1 MTAQARTALLTTAS
15 FLTVLLAT
23 PATAQ
28 TAPTVP
34 ASPQSSQAQSD
45 GDIVVTARRVVE
57 SLQKVPLAVTAVS
70 SAALQRQGIREIRD
84 LSSTV
89 PNLQIKQSNS
99 GGGSVVL
106 TIRGQS
112 QAASIVQYVDPAVGV
127 YVDGLNVPRNVGL
140 KTGLID
146 IKRVEVLRG
155 PQGTLYGRNTTGGA
169 VSVVTEDPKP
179 TLGAMVTGSIG
190 NYKSWSV
197 GGTLNIPISDGVGLR
212 MTAQKTGR
220 GALGRQV
227 LTSQSLASED
237 TTYFRAKLKFDR
249 GPFKIT
255 LAGDYFDYNGDG
267 QIGKMSGLVPADA
280 SSPNAAK
287 YSGRVCLPTATGLT
301 GADPNRLGG
310 TCTPTGGAAGSGTF
324 YGVTGGAAANLA
336 RQYLG
341 QPNTAA
347 GVDAGSAYLQQFVQR
362 GNNPVTGR
370 FWDTYQTS
378 GGTYFGDPNYA
389 DNTSTARGGSASLN
403 LEYQASD
410 QLTIKSITGWRTWK
424 RYDSYDLDGTP
435 IPIYG
440 TRNGT
445 PYANFYSQ
453 ELQTL
458 GNFGR
463 LDFVAGL
470 YAGYEDGLDYSPT
483 AQIQAPGALNYSLND
498 ATVINITKA
507 VFAQAN
513 YKITDQLTLTLGG
526 RYTQEIRKANI
537 RNRQIT
543 STGGVNCGLPYSLLD
558 NPGGGGAPQGNA
570 TNPLGATVAVQCLS
584 SQRTAASE
592 PSWLASINYQATPDV
607 LVYVKA
613 SRGFRAGAVQ
623 ARTNSTVVAAFS
635 PVLPEFVTEFEGGLK
650 SDLFDRRLR
659 LNLAAFYDKYTNAQ
673 RTVAGADRWRR
684 RHLFAADQRR
694 LRAAV
699 GHRGRSLAEGYAG
712 TDPGR
717 QLRLPQSQVP
727 AVQRHRP
734 RRSHGRTVAGAQ
746 VDLHGRCPLRYA
758 HRRIRVPLGLSAMGV
773 DGRTQPSAASPDPVP
788 ERAARLRPAERI
800 ADAPAQRCRAGGV
813 ALWPQPAEQGLRR
826 GRHLARKRRVQRP
839 VGRRAAHLRP
849 AADPALRRRTLTAKS
864 AKAGASRALKLS
876 GSPFFLLTASAAPPT
891 RCGNPAHRAD
901 PGADPAQALLAD
913 AIARIAWPPP
923 AARPQ
928 RARNLGRSAS
938 RIGHL
943 AHSVGDEPAMRNA
956 PLARTAFEQVQIP
969 PDLEDVRAPARRA
982 QVIEQVG
989 LHLGLTGRAE
999 RDVALADH
1007 VKALVEPLHRAD
1019 QPRHQVFGQPLPRH
1033 MIVEGIGPVGRS
1045 EQFGVGPVHSAAI
1058 TPHAG
1063 ANVAL
1068 GQQQLKAAQRVHSRI
1083 SPVSARHGA
1092 MLLGSKPGSCP
1103 ALQATARPS
1112 GNTIVAEKPQ

>member
-623 ARTNSTVVAAFS
+623 ARTNSTVVAAFT

-673 RTVAGADRWRR
+673 RTV
-684 RHLFAADQRR
+684 
-694 LRAAV
+694 
-699 GHRGRSLAEGYAG
+699 
-712 TDPGR
+712 T
-717 QLRLPQSQVP
+717 
-727 AVQRHRP
+727 
-734 RRSHGRTVAGAQ
+734 
-746 VDLHGRCPLRYA
+746 
-758 HRRIRVPLGLSAMGV
+758 
-773 DGRTQPSAASPDPVP
+773 
-788 ERAARLRPAERI
+788 
-800 ADAPAQRCRAGGV
+800 
-813 ALWPQPAEQGLRR
+813 
-826 GRHLARKRRVQRP
+826 
-839 VGRRAAHLRP
+839 
-849 AADPALRRRTLTAKS
+849 
-864 AKAGASRALKLS
+864 
-876 GSPFFLLTASAAPPT
+876 
-891 RCGNPAHRAD
+891 
-901 PGADPAQALLAD
+901 
-913 AIARIAWPPP
+913 
-923 AARPQ
+923 
-928 RARNLGRSAS
+928 
-938 RIGHL
+938 
-943 AHSVGDEPAMRNA
+943 
-956 PLARTAFEQVQIP
+956 LARTDGVVGTYSLLTNAGSARLWGIEGEASLKVTPELTLGGNFGYLNPKYLQFSDIVLGDRTGEPWPAPKWTYTVDARYDTRIGESASLSAYLQWVWTGERNLQPQALIRSQNVQP
-969 PDLEDVRAPARRA
+969 GYGLLNGSLTLRLND
-982 QVIEQVG
+982 VG
-989 LHLGLTGRAE
+989 LEASLYGRNLLNKGY
-999 RDVALADH
+999 DVAGTSLESVGFNVLWAG
-1007 VKALVEPLHRAD
+1007 EPRI
-1019 QPRHQVFGQPLPRH
+1019 FGLQLTQR
-1033 MIVEGIGPVGRS
+1033 
-1045 EQFGVGPVHSAAI
+1045 FGGE
-1058 TPHAG
+1058 
-1063 ANVAL
+1063 
-1068 GQQQLKAAQRVHSRI
+1068 R
-1083 SPVSARHGA
+1083 
-1092 MLLGSKPGSCP
+1092 
-1103 ALQATARPS
+1103 
-1112 GNTIVAEKPQ
+1112 